1 MRVIGKEKDTSGREW
16 FEILAAIVVAAC
28 LSVFSGIA
36 SARGNSDNAFERV
49 QEVQERDT
57 AKLMAQEGGVGMAIG
72 VHKGRPCCILVFTD
86 SGTEQVREKIPS
98 TVAGHPVV
106 VPYVGKVLALDP
118 E

>member
-1 MRVIGKEKDTSGREW
+1 LSGSRRSRNETRPSSWPKRV
-16 FEILAAIVVAAC
+16 
-28 LSVFSGIA
+28 
-36 SARGNSDNAFERV
+36 
-49 QEVQERDT
+49 
-57 AKLMAQEGGVGMAIG
+57 GVGMAIG

-118 E
+118 Q

>member
-1 MRVIGKEKDTSGREW
+1 
-16 FEILAAIVVAAC
+16 
-28 LSVFSGIA
+28 
-36 SARGNSDNAFERV
+36 
-49 QEVQERDT
+49 
-57 AKLMAQEGGVGMAIG
+57 MAIG